1 MSQTENGFTEL
12 TKELVESIDHQMNWL
27 HSIKMEITAGTYSAE
42 QARTDHEN
50 ATNSEGFNWLSLLQD
65 IGDTE

>member
-27 HSIKMEITAGTYSAE
+27 HSIKMEITAGTYNAE
-42 QARTDHEN
+42 QARNDYEN
-50 ATNSEGFNWLSLLQD
+50 ATNNEGFNWLSLLQD
-65 IGDTE
+65 MGDTE

>member
-27 HSIKMEITAGTYSAE
+27 RSIKMEITTGTYNAE
-42 QARTDHEN
+42 QARKDYDN

>member
-12 TKELVESIDHQMNWL
+12 TNELVKSIDHQISWL
-27 HSIKMEITAGTYSAE
+27 RSIKIDIVAGTYSAE
-42 QARTDHEN
+42 KARDDYES

-65 IGDTE
+65 MGDTE